1 MATKITANKTKKID
15 ITARRGDDF
24 IVQLDIRDDEN
35 NLIYFQQDSYT
46 LAKYILEAT
55 YPISRQQ
62 KLGFLAAEDLMLF
75 TITTSDGNPVLAAC
89 SSDLDLA
96 MPDKNID
103 PTTHLYNPLAS
114 IIAGEGVNEGYYVNP
129 TTQRQF
135 DKLYNEFHILKI
147 IALSKI
153 LSKASTKNTE
163 EENSNYNLD
172 NLIFTPS
179 RIYDQNQN
187 PIYTSPKI
195 NDWLYNIFTNTDVVK
210 ESMVEQHIIANR
222 DYNLWNLSYEDN
234 RYIFWGKVEGN
245 NSFTIKFPYDKF
257 NLPKGTYNYSFK
269 SLSNYTSLG
278 YGQNYI
284 TNPLYAGE
292 SIIKGEDSINLQFA
306 DVTTWIEGKLKI
318 IE

>member
-1 MATKITANKTKKID
+1 
-15 ITARRGDDF
+15 
-24 IVQLDIRDDEN
+24 
-35 NLIYFQQDSYT
+35 
-46 LAKYILEAT
+46 
-55 YPISRQQ
+55 
-62 KLGFLAAEDLMLF
+62 MLF

-103 PTTHLYNPLAS
+103 PTTHLYNPLS
-114 IIAGEGVNEGYYVNP
+114 SVIAGEGVNEGFYLNP

-172 NLIFTPS
+172 NLIFTPN

-187 PIYTSPKI
+187 PIYASPKI

-210 ESMVEQHIIANR
+210 ESIVEEYITMNR
-222 DYNLWNLSYEDN
+222 DLNLWNLSYEDN
-234 RYIFWGKVEGN
+234 RYIFWGQVEGN
-245 NSFTIKFPYDKF
+245 NSFTIKFPYNKF

-269 SLSNYTSLG
+269 SLSNYTSLA

-292 SIIKGEDSINLQFA
+292 SIIKGSDSVNLQFA